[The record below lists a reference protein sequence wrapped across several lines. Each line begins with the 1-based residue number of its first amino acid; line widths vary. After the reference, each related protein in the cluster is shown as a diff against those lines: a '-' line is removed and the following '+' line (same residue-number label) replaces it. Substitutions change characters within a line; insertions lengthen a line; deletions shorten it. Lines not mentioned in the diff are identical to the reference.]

1 MVSRGNK
8 FVFVQTLFEKGD
20 EPETSLRRD
29 SKQTLGRTKRTR
41 VSVACD
47 RCKRRKKRC
56 EGLEPCENCKL
67 AGARCSYSRALRTQ
81 IRNNKEKEDAVD
93 EQVPTEALMVDSGST
108 SEPQPS
114 SPPNSTKHNPNAESA
129 HADENEELA
138 EALQNRILVLKKQF
152 SMLQQELEAL
162 RPHKARAEECSS
174 DFYKS
179 IRLLL
184 HDTQDETYAGSTAI
198 VSKVNSI
205 KNWIL
210 SKLYKEIKD
219 SHSFTKP
226 PPDHAN
232 IMRILDSRASSTVPV
247 APTEELETMFV
258 HYFNRLMGQRYF
270 FYEPEE
276 LEQLFAVYFGESD
289 SLCPKF
295 SSKAHQDA
303 IASLILGTGCR
314 LVMMS
319 KQMNFLNPKV
329 YFDRAMDLLSN
340 IEPTLNSLD
349 QIRLIMYISL
359 YLLVSYDHNV
369 KFTMNIW
376 ELSGLAIRKIT
387 QTGLHRFNIPAVET
401 AKEYETKKRIF
412 WSVYTFEKVLCMTL
426 GRPASISEDEID
438 VPYPLNIDSLVE
450 IDAKDLYK
458 LQIEQQ
464 RLQYQQHDHRITYP
478 QKISRTY
485 YLIQMCRVREL
496 ELRIG
501 NLEQSIAVP
510 LAASMIDTAPHIE
523 PQFNA
528 RYQKIE
534 TELENWRAQL
544 PLESE
549 FLDGLRREIP
559 FEYLTLCYHRS
570 KMFLCLTRIMHS
582 VDTDH
587 KSFHALLVEISEA
600 AGGVCKAYMAITKD
614 PAFGYGMFSLHS
626 VFLVGIILAYSI
638 LNLDQDLLVTSQM
651 WKFHNY
657 LRHCSVLLSL
667 FAERTKKAASFR
679 ILFDRLLEEGIFR
692 ATAGSPEMPAS
703 PTTFYSQTFESGDLE
718 LRNLMDILNS
728 NTENHWNISDE
739 DEFWEKLDSNRT
751 LHK

>member
-1 MVSRGNK
+1 MLT
-8 FVFVQTLFEKGD
+8 Q
-20 EPETSLRRD
+20 
-29 SKQTLGRTKRTR
+29 TKRTR

-56 EGLEPCENCKL
+56 EGLDPCENCKL
-67 AGARCSYSRALRTQ
+67 ADARCSYSRALRTHV
-81 IRNNKEKEDAVD
+81 RGTRAKESEVD
-93 EQVPTEALMVDSGST
+93 EQTPEKGLVEDSGIT
-108 SEPQPS
+108 CERQPT
-114 SPPNSTKHNPNAESA
+114 SPPNSTKHSPNAESA
-129 HADENEELA
+129 HSDENEVLA
-138 EALQNRILVLKKQF
+138 EALQNRIQLLKKQF
-152 SMLQQELEAL
+152 SLLQEELAAL
-162 RPHKARAEECSS
+162 RPHTARSEKCSS

-210 SKLYKEIKD
+210 SKLYREVKD

-226 PPDHAN
+226 PPDHAKM
-232 IMRILDSRASSTVPV
+232 MRILDSRASGAVPV
-247 APTEELETMFV
+247 TPTEELEAMFV
-258 HYFNRLMGQRYF
+258 QYFNRLMGQRYF

-276 LEQLFAVYFGESD
+276 LEQLFAAHFGDSE

-295 SSKAHQDA
+295 TSRAHQDA

-319 KQMNFLNPKV
+319 KQMNFLDPKL
-329 YFDRAMDLLSN
+329 YFDRAMDLLSS
-340 IEPTLNSLD
+340 IECALNSLD
-349 QIRLIMYISL
+349 QIRLIMHISL

-438 VPYPLNIDSLVE
+438 VPYPLNIDSLAE

-464 RLQYQQHDHRITYP
+464 RLQYHQHDHRITYP

-523 PQFNA
+523 SQFSA

-534 TELENWRAQL
+534 TELESWRAQL
-544 PLESE
+544 PTESE
-549 FLDGLRREIP
+549 FLNGLRREIP

-570 KMFLCLTRIMHS
+570 KMFLCLTRLMHN
-582 VDTDH
+582 VDKDH
-587 KSFHALLVEISEA
+587 ESFHALLVEISEA

-638 LNLDQDLLVTSQM
+638 LNLDHELLVTAQM

-692 ATAGSPEMPAS
+692 TAAGSPVMPATPAS
-703 PTTFYSQTFESGDLE
+703 FFSQTFESGNLE
-718 LRNLMDILNS
+718 LRNLMDIFSS
-728 NTENHWNISDE
+728 NTENHWDISDE
-739 DEFWEKLDSNRT
+739 DEFWEILDSNRS

>member
-1 MVSRGNK
+1 MG
-8 FVFVQTLFEKGD
+8 G
-20 EPETSLRRD
+20 
-29 SKQTLGRTKRTR
+29 TR
-41 VSVACD
+41 AKESGVDGKTPIQAPV
-47 RCKRRKKRC
+47 
-56 EGLEPCENCKL
+56 EN
-67 AGARCSYSRALRTQ
+67 
-81 IRNNKEKEDAVD
+81 
-93 EQVPTEALMVDSGST
+93 SGST
-108 SEPQPS
+108 SEPQLT
-114 SPPNSTKHNPNAESA
+114 SPRNPTKHSPDAESA
-129 HADENEELA
+129 HADENEVLA
-138 EALQNRILVLKKQF
+138 EALENRIQVLKKQI
-152 SMLQQELEAL
+152 SRLQEELAAL
-162 RPHKARAEECSS
+162 RPHAARAETSSS

-179 IRLLL
+179 IRLIL

-210 SKLYKEIKD
+210 SKIYKEMKD
-219 SHSFTKP
+219 SHSLAKP
-226 PPDHAN
+226 PPDHAK
-232 IMRILDSRASSTVPV
+232 MMSFLDSHTSSAVPV
-247 APTEELETMFV
+247 APTKELERMYV
-258 HYFNRLMGQRYF
+258 QYFNRLMGQRYF

-276 LEQLFAVYFGESD
+276 LEQLFEAHFGKSE
-289 SLCPKF
+289 SLCPIF
-295 SSKAHQDA
+295 TSRAHQDA
-303 IASLILGTGCR
+303 IANLILGTGCR

-319 KQMNFLNPKV
+319 KQMNFLDPKV

-340 IEPTLNSLD
+340 TDSALNSLD

-387 QTGLHRFNIPAVET
+387 QTGLHRFSVPAVAT
-401 AKEYETKKRIF
+401 AKEYETRKRIF

-450 IDAKDLYK
+450 IDASDLHK

-478 QKISRTY
+478 PKISRTY

-501 NLEQSIAVP
+501 TLEQSIAVP

-528 RYQKIE
+528 RYQQIE
-534 TELENWRAQL
+534 TELETWRAQL
-544 PLESE
+544 PTESE

-570 KMFLCLTRIMHS
+570 KMFLCLTRLMHS

-638 LNLDQDLLVTSQM
+638 LNLDHELLVTSQV
-651 WKFHNY
+651 WRFHNY
-657 LRHCSVLLSL
+657 LRHCSVLLSR

-679 ILFDRLLEEGIFR
+679 ILFDRLLEEGVFR
-692 ATAGSPEMPAS
+692 TAVGSPALPATPAS
-703 PTTFYSQTFESGDLE
+703 FYSHTFESGDLE
-718 LRNLMDILNS
+718 LRNLMDIFS
-728 NTENHWNISDE
+728 STAENHWNISDE
-739 DEFWEKLDSNRT
+739 EEFLEKLDSSRS
-751 LHK
+751 LRR